1 MFWFEVRSSAPT
13 TIPAMRIEIH
23 PGEGGDDA
31 ATFALELGRALAKFS
46 DGNMTREGR
55 IVVVESPVRL

>member
-1 MFWFEVRSSAPT
+1 MLF
-13 TIPAMRIEIH
+13 MRIEIH

-46 DGNMTREGR
+46 DGNVTREGR
-55 IVVVESPVRL
+55 IVVVDAPVRL